1 MSAPSPRTTLTEEE
15 REAVNHTCQSP
26 VSIKIS
32 AAKATEAIYLKR
44 SRATARQSAEQGIYR
59 DRIGVP
65 SDDSMDL
72 QGRDLRDN
80 SQRGLPEGA
89 GKALRQDARRE
100 TL

>member
-1 MSAPSPRTTLTEEE
+1 
-15 REAVNHTCQSP
+15 
-26 VSIKIS
+26 
-32 AAKATEAIYLKR
+32 
-44 SRATARQSAEQGIYR
+44 
-59 DRIGVP
+59 
-65 SDDSMDL
+65 MDL